1 MKQTADEYP
10 LPSLPLGSKVMIMK
24 SHWRGELW
32 CVLLSNA
39 HFLSFSEKSLV
50 YEKTGSLQNTD
61 CPKSESKKKKKRET
75 KQVSML

>member
-10 LPSLPLGSKVMIMK
+10 LPSLPLESKVMIMK

-39 HFLSFSEKSLV
+39 HFLSFSEKALV